1 MVAMAMTVPLVMGTL
16 STVSAVETKK
26 QVKVEAYSPQKQAIE
41 YLKGN
46 ANQYGLQPDLSDLQ
60 YISTTETPVASY
72 VRFQQVVNGAPVFS
86 NQITVTLN
94 GEGKGVLAVSD
105 YQPIKAVKQVTEKI
119 SEKMRYKNQW
129 RMLERQVSKTY
140 GLLQRKNLDT
150 LLKRELLVQYIKWL
164 SILIIHLV
172 HGKHLLMR
180 KMES

>member
-26 QVKVEAYSPQKQAIE
+26 QVKVEAYSPQKKAIE

-46 ANQYGLQPDLSDLQ
+46 ANQYGLKPDLSDLQ

-105 YQPIKAVKQVTEKI
+105 YQPIKAVKQVTEKLVKRCNTKSMAYVGEA
-119 SEKMRYKNQW
+119 SEQ
-129 RMLERQVSKTY
+129 TY

>member
-105 YQPIKAVKQVTEKI
+105 YQPIKAVKQVTEKLVKRCDTKI
-119 SEKMRYKNQW
+119 NGVCW
-129 RMLERQVSKTY
+129 R
-140 GLLQRKNLDT
+140 
-150 LLKRELLVQYIKWL
+150 
-164 SILIIHLV
+164 
-172 HGKHLLMR
+172 GK
-180 KMES
+180 

>member
-1 MVAMAMTVPLVMGTL
+1 MAMTVPLVMGTL

-94 GEGKGVLAVSD
+94 GG
-105 YQPIKAVKQVTEKI
+105 
-119 SEKMRYKNQW
+119 
-129 RMLERQVSKTY
+129 ERVY
-140 GLLQRKNLDT
+140 LLFLIIN
-150 LLKRELLVQYIKWL
+150 LLKL
-164 SILIIHLV
+164 
-172 HGKHLLMR
+172 
-180 KMES
+180 